1 MLVGW
6 RRYGRS
12 VNGYWVGDSGGRGF
26 ELVLNALRARLT
38 NGTYEIGDRLPT
50 QRDLAN
56 HFSVSRDTV
65 QRVLKALAGE
75 GWIESRQGS
84 GTRVI
89 MTQLIQFPTTKA
101 AQPGR
106 AVMLGSLISEAFEQ
120 PEITLDVYTLT
131 SESLDAHVRVQA
143 ERIRA
148 GEIAPQRIAL
158 RMLLPSEELELP
170 YPRPK
175 DPAYNEPMR
184 QRLLGIT
191 RLHTMSLQGALREL
205 RTDGLIHT
213 VDIEIRHAPL
223 APTFKLYLF
232 NGAEVLQGP
241 YEVIERRI
249 ELDSGDEIEA
259 LDVLGF
265 GATLTHY
272 VKDDDPNSQGSVS
285 VASMQSWFDS
295 VWNLLST

>member
-1 MLVGW
+1 MT
-6 RRYGRS
+6 
-12 VNGYWVGDSGGRGF
+12 D
-26 ELVLNALRARLT
+26 
-38 NGTYEIGDRLPT
+38 GTYQVGNRLPP
-50 QRDLAN
+50 QRELAEE
-56 HFSVSRDTV
+56 R
-65 QRVLKALAGE
+65 G
-75 GWIESRQGS
+75 
-84 GTRVI
+84 
-89 MTQLIQFPTTKA
+89 
-101 AQPGR
+101 GR
-106 AVMLGSLISEAFEQ
+106 AVTLGSLISEAFEQ

-148 GEIAPQRIAL
+148 RGTAPQRIAL
-158 RMLLPSEELELP
+158 RMLLPSEGLELP
-170 YPRPK
+170 YPRAK
-175 DPAYNEPMR
+175 DPAYNEDVR

-191 RLHTMSLQGALREL
+191 RQHTASLRRALREL
-205 RTDGLIHT
+205 RTEGLVPT

-223 APTFKLYLF
+223 VPTFKLYLF

-241 YEVIERRI
+241 YEVLMRRI
-249 ELDSGDEIEA
+249 ELDSGEEIDT

-295 VWNLLST
+295 AWNLLAE

>member
-1 MLVGW
+1 MAEG
-6 RRYGRS
+6 
-12 VNGYWVGDSGGRGF
+12 WVGDGGGREF
-26 ELVLNALRARLT
+26 ERVLDALRTGLSD
-38 NGTYEIGDRLPT
+38 GTYEVGDRLPP
-50 QRDLAN
+50 QRELAD
-56 HFSVSRDTV
+56 HFNVSRDTV

-89 MTQLIQFPTTKA
+89 MIQRIQAPTAKT

-106 AVMLGSLISEAFEQ
+106 AVTLGSLISEAFAQ
-120 PEITLDVYTLT
+120 SEITLDVYTLT

-158 RMLLPSEELELP
+158 RMLLPSETLELP
-170 YPRPK
+170 YPRAK
-175 DPAYNEPMR
+175 DPAYNEAMR
-184 QRLLGIT
+184 QRLLAIT
-191 RLHTMSLQGALREL
+191 RLHTASLQGALGEL
-205 RTDGLIHT
+205 RTEGLVPT
-213 VDIEIRHAPL
+213 VEVKIRHAPL
-223 APTFKLYLF
+223 TPTFKLYLF
-232 NGAEVLQGP
+232 NGDEVLHGP

-249 ELDSGDEIEA
+249 SLDSGEEIEA

-272 VKDDDPNSQGSVS
+272 VKDEDPKSQGSVS

-295 VWNLLST
+295 VWNLLAE